1 MKASAY
7 RCGEAWSTLV
17 HHRPSGRRL
26 LIQDS
31 AGFVSGAL
39 AGYRADAAYLS
50 VGQLGLQPP
59 SYLLEYWTETVRTVG
74 VRRVILIHWDDFFR
88 PLSKPLRALPY
99 AADDLDLSIR
109 ILDELAAQDGVA
121 LQMPT
126 AVLVLAKLCDDEGLF
141 EAAGAAMA
149 RASAE
154 SHRLLRQV
162 FAVSAAITAALC
174 LDATVVLLTPVVLAT
189 VRRLRT
195 PVRPY
200 AYATAH
206 LANAASLLLP
216 VSNLTN
222 LLAYHG
228 AGISFTKFTLLM
240 ALPWLSAVAAV
251 YVVFRW
257 FFARDLRV
265 VPDRQQLK
273 PAPRLPMFVLVVV
286 ALTLGG
292 FAVAESV
299 GLAPTWAALAG
310 AAVLA
315 LRSLRRGH
323 TSVLR
328 IARAVNVSFLVFVLA
343 LGVVVHAVMLNGMA
357 ARMSAVLPTGSGLP
371 ALLGI
376 AALAAVLANVVNN
389 LPATLVLVPLVA
401 AGGPAAVLAV
411 LLGVNIGPNLTYA
424 GSLSNLLWRGVL
436 RRHNVDAS
444 VGEYTRLGL
453 CTVPAALAMAVLA
466 LWASAQVLGI

>member
-1 MKASAY
+1 MVLGFAVA
-7 RCGEAWSTLV
+7 RPRGWPEAAAAV
-17 HHRPSGRRL
+17 PAAVIL
-26 LIQDS
+26 LAIGAISPQQ
-31 AGFVSGAL
+31 AMAQVSGL
-39 AGYRADAAYLS
+39 ARVVAF
-50 VGQLGLQPP
+50 LG
-59 SYLLEYWTETVRTVG
+59 
-74 VRRVILIHWDDFFR
+74 
-88 PLSKPLRALPY
+88 
-99 AADDLDLSIR
+99 
-109 ILDELAAQDGVA
+109 
-121 LQMPT
+121 

-174 LDATVVLLTPVVLAT
+174 LDA
-189 VRRLRT
+189 
-195 PVRPY
+195 
-200 AYATAH
+200 
-206 LANAASLLLP
+206 
-216 VSNLTN
+216 
-222 LLAYHG
+222 
-228 AGISFTKFTLLM
+228 SFTKFTLLM